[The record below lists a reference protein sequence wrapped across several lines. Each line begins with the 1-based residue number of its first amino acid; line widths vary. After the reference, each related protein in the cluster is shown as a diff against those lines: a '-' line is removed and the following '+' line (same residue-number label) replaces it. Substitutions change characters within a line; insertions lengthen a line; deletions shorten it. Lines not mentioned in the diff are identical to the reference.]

1 MESKYEGQNE
11 YVQMVEAKILTQ
23 AIGKERYGWV
33 RGLGLGPTPKSYYGS
48 ISSRKSTAST
58 SQTS

>member
-23 AIGKERYGWV
+23 AIGKERYG
-33 RGLGLGPTPKSYYGS
+33 
-48 ISSRKSTAST
+48 
-58 SQTS
+58 